1 VTLAWRIDGTRD
13 APPLVLLNSIGTT
26 TEMWTPVIGPLL
38 EQFRVVR
45 IDHRGHGESPASP
58 PGSPGTLAYL
68 AADVLAVLDELGLD
82 RVHLAG
88 LSIGGMTGMWLAAHR
103 PERVSRLAL
112 LCTSAYL
119 PPAQGW
125 LDRAATVRSDGMRVI
140 ADASLTRWL
149 TPQLAERDHE
159 LAQRLVDAICGVD
172 AESYAQCCEAIATM
186 DLRPDLA
193 RIAAP
198 TLVIAGAQD
207 PSTPPAHGEAIVSGV
222 SDARLEVLDPAAH
235 LATVEQP
242 GRIAALL
249 AAHFRSG
256 ATLARGY
263 ATRRAVLGDE
273 HVDRA
278 IASAT
283 AMTAPFQE
291 FLTRYAWGD
300 IWSRPELARRER
312 SIATLAVLVAL
323 GAEHELAM
331 HVRAALRNGLTAEE
345 IVDVLMH
352 VALYAGL
359 PRTNRAI
366 AIARDVLDEPES

>member
-1 VTLAWRIDGTRD
+1 MTLAWRIDGTSD

-38 EQFRVVR
+38 EQFRVIR
-45 IDHRGHGESPASP
+45 IDHRGHGDSPASP
-58 PGSPGTLAYL
+58 PGSPCTLADL
-68 AADVLAVLDELGLD
+68 ATDVLAVLDELSLD
-82 RVHLAG
+82 RAHLAG
-88 LSIGGMTGMWLAAHR
+88 LSIGGMVGMWLAAHR
-103 PERVSRLAL
+103 PDRISRLAL
-112 LCTSAYL
+112 LCTSAHL

-125 LDRAATVRSDGMRVI
+125 LDRAATVRAEGMRVI
-140 ADASLTRWL
+140 ADASLTRWV
-149 TPQLAERDHE
+149 TPELAERDPE
-159 LAQRLVDAICGVD
+159 LAQRLVDSICAVD
-172 AESYAQCCEAIATM
+172 AESYAQCCEAIAAM

-198 TLVIAGAQD
+198 TLVIAGAED
-207 PSTPPAHGEAIVSGV
+207 PSTPPPHGEVIVSGI

-242 GRIAALL
+242 GRIARLL
-249 AAHFRSG
+249 AAHFRGG

-263 ATRRAVLGDE
+263 ATRRDVLGDE

-278 IASAT
+278 VASTT
-283 AMTAPFQE
+283 AITAPFQD

-300 IWSRPELARRER
+300 IWSRPELGRRER
-312 SIATLAVLVAL
+312 SVATLAVLVAL

-331 HVRAALRNGLTAEE
+331 HARAALRNGLTAEE
-345 IVDVLMH
+345 IVEVLMH

-359 PRTNRAI
+359 PRANRAI
-366 AIARDVLDEPES
+366 AIARDVLDDADS

>member
-1 VTLAWRIDGTRD
+1 
-13 APPLVLLNSIGTT
+13 
-26 TEMWTPVIGPLL
+26 
-38 EQFRVVR
+38 
-45 IDHRGHGESPASP
+45 
-58 PGSPGTLAYL
+58 
-68 AADVLAVLDELGLD
+68 
-82 RVHLAG
+82 
-88 LSIGGMTGMWLAAHR
+88 
-103 PERVSRLAL
+103 
-112 LCTSAYL
+112 
-119 PPAQGW
+119 
-125 LDRAATVRSDGMRVI
+125 
-140 ADASLTRWL
+140 
-149 TPQLAERDHE
+149 
-159 LAQRLVDAICGVD
+159 
-172 AESYAQCCEAIATM
+172 M

-249 AAHFRSG
+249 AAHFRAG

-300 IWSRPELARRER
+300 IWSRPELGRRER

-331 HVRAALRNGLTAEE
+331 HVRAALRNGLTAQE